1 MSSRLNRL
9 KNLIEEYGDAR
20 QDLDNM
26 AHNWSNGD
34 AYDQACSD
42 PGLQY
47 AKELECEV
55 MYENIVELCQEIA
68 DSESSRK
75 KR

>member
-9 KNLIEEYGDAR
+9 KTLIEDYGDAR

-26 AHNWSNGD
+26 EYDWTHGD
-34 AYDQACSD
+34 PCNQD
-42 PGLQY
+42 PGQKY
-47 AKELECEV
+47 AKELELEV
-55 MYENIVELCQEIA
+55 IYENIVELCQEIA

-75 KR
+75 RR